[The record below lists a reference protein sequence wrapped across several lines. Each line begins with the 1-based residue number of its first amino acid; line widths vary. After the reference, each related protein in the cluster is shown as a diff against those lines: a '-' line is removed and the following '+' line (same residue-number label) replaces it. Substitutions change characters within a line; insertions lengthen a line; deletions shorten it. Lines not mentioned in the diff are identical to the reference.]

1 MKPRKEK
8 KDESWRDAI
17 AAFVIQVDIVI
28 DNTDNSYHMQCYEKK
43 KRPSI
48 VLPVPD
54 SQHLVRTKKEVKPEK
69 SKAVEKHQTRMRAG
83 K

>member
-1 MKPRKEK
+1 
-8 KDESWRDAI
+8 
-17 AAFVIQVDIVI
+17 
-28 DNTDNSYHMQCYEKK
+28 MQCYEKK

-69 SKAVEKHQTRMRAG
+69 SRAVEKHQTRMRVG